1 MWNHQFY
8 IIKRNARRSLVR
20 VPFSH
25 GKRAGNT
32 PHLLKVVPQ
41 VLLLV
46 LYQSGNV
53 ICVLYRL
60 SLSCFFLFLFFPFLS
75 DNGKKQNAAPPQP
88 TIALPVQRILDV
100 LISSLACVYCCELV
114 TNRQAP
120 LQRLF
125 LSCYIL
131 LSIKILIWLAS
142 QKRQDP
148 GCCAGTDLPA
158 PWWSNLALTM

>member
-1 MWNHQFY
+1 MRDALSSAY
-8 IIKRNARRSLVR
+8 LSVME
-20 VPFSH
+20 
-25 GKRAGNT
+25 
-32 PHLLKVVPQ
+32 
-41 VLLLV
+41 
-46 LYQSGNV
+46 NV
-53 ICVLYRL
+53 QEIHPTFWRL
-60 SLSCFFLFLFFPFLS
+60 SLRFCCLFCINLEMWSVYFTAYLCLVFSFFFFFLFCLTMEKNKMQP
-75 DNGKKQNAAPPQP
+75 PPQP
-88 TIALPVQRILDV
+88 TIALPVQRILDL

-125 LSCYIL
+125 LSCYVL